1 MGEAFELVLWSS
13 DVPALVG
20 FLEQVIGARVAEQ
33 FPGFA
38 DVRVDGFRIQVHAD
52 EAYRGHPWYE
62 SLAREGVA
70 RGIGCELRFRVED
83 VFAAYR
89 RALAAGAVPVQPPY
103 ELDAAL
109 ESVLVGPDGYLFTL
123 WAPRSHS

>member
-13 DVPALVG
+13 DVPALAE
-20 FLEQVIGARVAEQ
+20 FLERVVGATVTER

-38 DVRVDGFRIQVHAD
+38 DVRVDSFRIQIHAD

-70 RGIGCELRFRVED
+70 RGIGCELRFRVAD
-83 VFAAYR
+83 VLAAFR
-89 RALAAGAVPVQPPY
+89 RAVGAGAVPVHPPY
-103 ELDAAL
+103 ELEATV
-109 ESVLVGPDGYLFTL
+109 ESVVMGPDGYLFTL
-123 WAPRSHS
+123 WAPRTHP